1 MVAESTEPTFPV
13 YEPTDPK
20 FCRFHLLKLEVIS
33 VFGCA
38 LVSEKVQRKY
48 PKRLFDTVRKQNNRT
63 GQCGYSV
70 STQSLHQCGADRLG
84 MTRA

>member
-1 MVAESTEPTFPV
+1 MVAESSEPTFPV

-38 LVSEKVQRKY
+38 LVSEKVNGDI
-48 PKRLFDTVRKQNNRT
+48 PSDCSILFANKTT
-63 GQCGYSV
+63 APV
-70 STQSLHQCGADRLG
+70 SA
-84 MTRA
+84 AIA